1 MVLVKVTGT
10 AEVLQRIQTVQE
22 LLAKAEKE
30 LRHIKGGGLEIII
43 ADENA
48 TEEVTAEKN
57 KRFVRREVIVERE
70 G

>member
-30 LRHIKGGGLEIII
+30 LWHIRGEGLGIII
-43 ADENA
+43 ADEHA